1 MYNAPEESCE
11 DEYFDVK
18 LALFDKNSKF
28 WIVGNLSTNFM
39 VNGFNIHQ
47 RYYRKS
53 SLRDVIR
60 QGQKKGLYKYS
71 GKG

>member
-18 LALFDKNSKF
+18 LALFDKTSKF

-39 VNGFNIHQ
+39 VNGFNGCFFFLLWWIMFGIL
-47 RYYRKS
+47 KI
-53 SLRDVIR
+53 V
-60 QGQKKGLYKYS
+60 
-71 GKG
+71 